1 MKSKLSTLIVSFA
14 VLISACKKTG
24 DQPGGGG
31 GTDTTTINKIAPD
44 GFTFKTTKDVVVNVQ
59 LLAPDNKPIAGVPVS
74 LYKNGT
80 IQDDGSAVASD
91 ALYTGLSDK
100 SGYIKATVSLPANTD
115 TVLVDAK
122 YTGLL
127 RNAKAYINGGSIN
140 AIIGGTDGISGD
152 VVVNQFGVG
161 RSNIKHLP
169 VMSSFTT
176 STTYTSMGSTDVYGR
191 PKYLVTSDAVSSTLL
206 SYINTSLPEGTP
218 LTKTHPQY
226 LTDAATGTVNVTAA
240 SDVWITFVS
249 EGAGYYNSVGY
260 YTYPTG
266 NPPSKAS
273 DISVVYV
280 ALPNASLY
288 GSGGTMRSGD
298 KVKLGTFDAGTSIG
312 FVLFANGWAGT
323 NQVYTDV
330 QKYYSDPQLNP
341 EADAANRKH
350 SVLLYDATDK
360 LYLVGFE
367 DQTRPGGDQDFND
380 VVFYA
385 TSNPITAISN
395 TGVQPIDQPVDT
407 DGDGVTDVFDA
418 YPNDATRAYNNY
430 YPSSTTFATL
440 AFEDLWPATGD
451 YDMNDLV
458 VGYRYKFVSNAANN
472 VVEMYADYAVQAAGA
487 SYQNGFGV
495 QFPFAASLVKSVTG
509 QKLNT
514 NYITTASS
522 GVEAG
527 QLKAVVIPFD
537 NHQDLIN
544 NYAGAY
550 FINTKN
556 ELPKV
561 TGDTAHVYMQFTSP
575 ISTTTLGAAPF
586 NPFVISNLK
595 REVEIHL
602 PGNAPTDK
610 ANAKLLG
617 TVDDVSNASTGI
629 YYVSKN
635 NWPWAISL
643 PVSFTY
649 PIEGVKI
656 SDAYLHFLDWA
667 KSGGTL
673 YTDWYTNTGSDYR
686 ANSNLYTK

>member
-1 MKSKLSTLIVSFA
+1 MKSKLFTLVTSLT
-14 VLISACKKTG
+14 VLISACKKAG
-24 DQPGGGG
+24 DQPGGG

-44 GFTFKTTKDVVVNVQ
+44 GFKFITTKEVTVNIQ
-59 LLAPDNKPIAGVPVS
+59 LLAPDNTPIAGVPVS

-80 IQDDGSAVASD
+80 VQDNGSAAASD
-91 ALYTGLSDK
+91 AIFTGLSDK
-100 SGYIKATVSLPANTD
+100 SGYVKATITVPATLD

-122 YTGLL
+122 YTGLV
-127 RNAKAYINGGSIN
+127 RNAKSWVNGGSIN
-140 AIIGGTDGISGD
+140 ATIGGKDGVGGD
-152 VVVNQFGVG
+152 VIVNQFGVG
-161 RSNIKHLP
+161 RAGIKHLP
-169 VMSSFTT
+169 VLNSFIT
-176 STTYTSMGSTDVYGR
+176 STTYTSMGNTDNYGR
-191 PKYLVTSDAVSSTLL
+191 PKYLTTSDVISSTLL

-218 LTKTHPQY
+218 LTQTHPQY
-226 LTDAATGTVNVTAA
+226 LTDAATGTVNVTAL

-249 EGAGYYNSVGY
+249 EGAGYYNSIGY

-266 NPPSKAS
+266 TPPTKAS
-273 DISVVYV
+273 DISVVYL
-280 ALPNASLY
+280 AFPNASLY

-298 KVKLGTFDAGTSIG
+298 KIKLGTFPAGTSVG
-312 FVLFANGWAGT
+312 FVLFANGWAGG

-330 QKYYSDPQLNP
+330 QKYYTDPQLNP
-341 EADAANRKH
+341 ETDATYKKH
-350 SVLLYDATDK
+350 SVLLYDASDK

-367 DQTRPGGDQDFND
+367 DLARPAGDQDFND

-385 TSNPITAISN
+385 TSNPVTGISN
-395 TGVQPIDQPVDT
+395 VGVQPIDQPTDT

-430 YPSSTTFATL
+430 YPSSATFATL
-440 AFEDLWPATGD
+440 AFEDLWPSTGD

-458 VGYRYKFVSNAANN
+458 VGYRYKFVSNASNN

-495 QFPFAASLVKSVTG
+495 QFPFAANMVKNVTG
-509 QKLNT
+509 QKLNS
-514 NYITTASS
+514 NYITSAAS

-527 QLKAVVIPFD
+527 QSKAVIIPFD

-556 ELPKV
+556 DLPKV
-561 TGDTAHVYMQFTSP
+561 TGDTAHIYMQFTSP
-575 ISTTTLGAAPF
+575 LSTATLGSAPF

-595 REVEIHL
+595 REVEVHL

-617 TVDDVSNASTGI
+617 TGDDVSNAGTGI

-667 KSGGTL
+667 KSGGVS
-673 YTDWYTNTGSDYR
+673 YTDWYSNTGSDYR
-686 ANSNLYTK
+686 ATSNLYTK